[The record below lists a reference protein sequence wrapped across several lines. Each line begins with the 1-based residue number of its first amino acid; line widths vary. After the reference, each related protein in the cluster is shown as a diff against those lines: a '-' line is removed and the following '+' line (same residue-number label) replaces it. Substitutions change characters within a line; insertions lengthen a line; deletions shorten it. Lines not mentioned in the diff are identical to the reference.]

1 MPSTVLV
8 TGANRGLGLEFAKQL
23 ASRGERV
30 IAAVRSPDASA
41 GLKSIASV
49 VLPLDASDEG
59 SIRALAAD
67 LAGEPIDILI
77 NNAGVMGE
85 DKKFGSLSSAEFQR
99 VFATNLFGPALLAQA
114 LLPNLKSGEKKQ
126 VLNISSEL
134 GSITQNWPGFSYAYC
149 ASKAALNRVTAQMA
163 KELKRDGI
171 TVTTFCPGWNK
182 TDMGG
187 KGATL
192 EPSESVAKL
201 IAIFDKL
208 TPADSG
214 KFIRQDSG
222 VIPW

>member
-1 MPSTVLV
+1 MPLTTLI
-8 TGANRGLGLEFAKQL
+8 TGASRGLGLEFAKQL
-23 ASRGERV
+23 AARGDRV
-30 IAAVRSPDASA
+30 IAAVRSPDANPA
-41 GLKSIASV
+41 LKSIATV
-49 VLPLDASDEG
+49 VLPLDAADES
-59 SIRALAAD
+59 SIAALASD

-77 NNAGVMGE
+77 NNAGVMGD
-85 DKKFGSLSSAEFQR
+85 DKKFGTLKFSEFQR

-114 LLPNLKSGEKKQ
+114 LLPNLKSGQKKQ
-126 VLNISSEL
+126 ILNISSEL
-134 GSITQNWPGFSYAYC
+134 GSIAQNWPGFSYAYC
-149 ASKAALNRVTAQMA
+149 ASKAALNRITAQMA

-187 KGATL
+187 PGATL
-192 EPSESVAKL
+192 QPADSVAKL
-201 IAIFDKL
+201 IAIFDRL

>member
-1 MPSTVLV
+1 MPSTILV
-8 TGANRGLGLEFAKQL
+8 TGANRGLGFEFAKQL
-23 ASRGERV
+23 AARGERV
-30 IAAVRSPDASA
+30 IAAVRSPEANP
-41 GLKSIASV
+41 GLKSIATV
-49 VLPLDASDEG
+49 VVPLDAADEG
-59 SIRALAAD
+59 SIGALAAD

-85 DKKFGSLSSAEFQR
+85 DKKFGTLKFIEFQR

-114 LLPNLKSGEKKQ
+114 LLPNLKAGQKKQ
-126 VLNISSEL
+126 ILNISSEL
-134 GSITQNWPGFSYAYC
+134 GSITQNWPNFSYAYC

-192 EPSESVAKL
+192 EPAESVAKL